1 MTAAALFQSILASL
15 PEIVVVAGAC
25 VLLILGQLVRKGQG
39 HFLVWASVAVVLIAA
54 LGTLMLAGE
63 VRPAYTGMFIADRFA
78 VFFKV
83 VFYLAT
89 VLTFLLSRKYAEI
102 EEIGS
107 SEYYV
112 LLLFALSGMMIMAS
126 ATDLLS
132 IYVGLELMAL
142 CTYVLTGFLR
152 QQRRSNEAALKYVI
166 LGGVSTGIFLYGVS
180 LVYGLTGTTQLDG
193 MAAAVTGDPLDPG
206 LLLAVVFIVAGLVFK
221 VGAVPFHMWVPD
233 VYEGAPTTITAFMSV
248 GPKAAGF
255 AVILRVFLNPLVAAS
270 DAWIIV
276 AVIAVVTMALGSFV
290 ALVQDNFKRLLAYS
304 SIAHAGFA
312 MFGVVAGGAD
322 GIASVMLYLLIYA
335 FMNLGIFGTVIM
347 MRNGDFSGEVIED
360 YAGFAK
366 SHRGLALLMLL
377 YLFSLA
383 GIPPTAGFFAK
394 FYVLVALVERGFV
407 MLAVIAVLLSAVAA
421 YFYIRIV
428 MVIYMR
434 EPERRVRPGADA
446 LGPRH
451 ARLHRRRHHRHRPI
465 SGVVSEACST
475 FRVWRL
481 IDWICNDPAD
491 GILLTVQERNA
502 QVASRGS
509 ASPVRRVGRGLSKA
523 LGG

>member
-1 MTAAALFQSILASL
+1 MTGAALAQWVLASL
-15 PEIVVVAGAC
+15 PEIVVITGAC
-25 VLLILGQLVRKGQG
+25 ILLIGGQFLGKGQG
-39 HFLVWASVAVVLIAA
+39 FVVRWASVAVVLLAA
-54 LGTLMLAGE
+54 LATLMLAGE
-63 VRPAYTGMFIADRFA
+63 VRPAYAGMFVADRFA
-78 VFFKV
+78 VFFKGV
-83 VFYLAT
+83 SYLAT
-89 VLTFLLSRKYAEI
+89 ILTFLLSRKYAEI
-102 EEIGS
+102 EGIGS

-112 LLLFALSGMMIMAS
+112 LLLLTLSGMMIMAS
-126 ATDLLS
+126 ATDLMS
-132 IYVGLELMAL
+132 VYVGLELMAL

-152 QQRRSNEAALKYVI
+152 PDRRSNEAALKYVI

-180 LVYGLTGTTQLDG
+180 LVYGITGTTRLDG

-221 VGAVPFHMWVPD
+221 IGAVPFHMWVPD

-270 DAWIIV
+270 EAWIIV

-312 MFGVVAGGAD
+312 LLGVVAGGAD
-322 GIASVMLYLLIYA
+322 GIASVMLYLLIYT
-335 FMNLGIFGTVIM
+335 FMNLGVFATVIM
-347 MRNGDFSGEVIED
+347 MRNGDFSGEVID
-360 YAGFAK
+360 QYAGFAK

-407 MLAVIAVLLSAVAA
+407 GLAVVAVLLSAVAA
-421 YFYIRIV
+421 YFYIRVV

-434 EPERRVRPGADA
+434 EPERAFEPVLTPA
-446 LGPRH
+446 LRATLAFTAAGTVG
-451 ARLHRRRHHRHRPI
+451 I
-465 SGVVSEACST
+465 GM
-475 FRVWRL
+475 F
-481 IDWICNDPAD
+481 PAWF
-491 GILLTVQERNA
+491 LKLA
-502 QVASRGS
+502 QNS
-509 ASPVRRVGRGLSKA
+509 AF
-523 LGG
+523 GG

>member
-1 MTAAALFQSILASL
+1 MNAAALFQSMIASL
-15 PEIVVVAGAC
+15 PEIVVVSGAC
-25 VLLILGQLVRKGQG
+25 LLLIVGQLVRREQG
-39 HFLVWASVAVVLIAA
+39 YLLVWASTGVVLIAA
-54 LGTLMLAGE
+54 LGTLMLGGE
-63 VRPAYTGMFIADRFA
+63 VRPAYTGMFIVDPFA
-78 VFFKV
+78 TFFKV
-83 VFYLAT
+83 VFYLST
-89 VLTFLLSRKYAEI
+89 VLTFLLSRRYAKI
-102 EEIGS
+102 EEIES

-112 LLLFALSGMMIMAS
+112 LLLFALSGMMILAS

-132 IYVGLELMAL
+132 IYVGLELMAF

-152 QQRRSNEAALKYVI
+152 QQQRSNEAALKYVI
-166 LGGVSTGIFLYGVS
+166 LGAVSTGMFLYGVS
-180 LVYGLTGTTQLDG
+180 LVYGVTGTTQLDG

-276 AVIAVVTMALGSFV
+276 AIIAVVTMALGSFV

-312 MFGVVAGGAD
+312 LFGVAAGGAD

-335 FMNLGIFGTVIM
+335 FMNLGIFGIVVV
-347 MRNGDFSGEVIED
+347 MRAGDFSGEVIED
-360 YAGFAK
+360 YAGLAK

-407 MLAVIAVLLSAVAA
+407 VLAVIAVLLSAVAA
-421 YFYIRIV
+421 YFYIRIA

-434 EPERRVRPGADA
+434 EPEG
-446 LGPRH
+446 
-451 ARLHRRRHHRHRPI
+451 
-465 SGVVSEACST
+465 T
-475 FRVWRL
+475 F
-481 IDWICNDPAD
+481 DPALTPEVRATLALTAAGTI
-491 GILLTVQERNA
+491 GIGLFPAWFLRLA
-502 QVASRGS
+502 QNSVF
-509 ASPVRRVGRGLSKA
+509 
-523 LGG
+523 GG

>member
-25 VLLILGQLVRKGQG
+25 ILLILGQLVRKRQG
-39 HFLVWASVAVVLIAA
+39 HFLVWASVAVVLIAS

-63 VRPAYTGMFIADRFA
+63 VRPAYSGMFIVDRFA

-83 VFYLAT
+83 LFYLTT
-89 VLTFLLSRKYAEI
+89 VLTFLLSRKYTEI
-102 EEIGS
+102 ERIGI

-132 IYVGLELMAL
+132 IYVGLELMAF

-152 QQRRSNEAALKYVI
+152 QERRSNEAALKFVI
-166 LGGVSTGIFLYGVS
+166 LGAVSTGIFLYGVS
-180 LVYGLTGTTQLDG
+180 LVYGLTGTTQLNG
-193 MAAAVTGDPLDPG
+193 IATAVIGDPRDPG

-276 AVIAVVTMALGSFV
+276 AVIAVVTMALGSLV

-322 GIASVMLYLLIYA
+322 GIAGVMLYLLIYA
-335 FMNLGIFGTVIM
+335 FMNLGIFATIIM
-347 MRNGDFSGEVIED
+347 MRNGNFSGEVIED

-407 MLAVIAVLLSAVAA
+407 TLAVIAVLLSAVAA

-434 EPERRVRPGADA
+434 EPEGEFHPALTPSVRAA
-446 LGPRH
+446 LAFTAAGTIGIGLFP
-451 ARLHRRRHHRHRPI
+451 AWFLRL
-465 SGVVSEACST
+465 
-475 FRVWRL
+475 
-481 IDWICNDPAD
+481 
-491 GILLTVQERNA
+491 A
-502 QVASRGS
+502 QHS
-509 ASPVRRVGRGLSKA
+509 AF
-523 LGG
+523 GG

>member
-15 PEIVVVAGAC
+15 PEIVVITGAC
-25 VLLILGQLVRKGQG
+25 ILLILGQFVRKGSG
-39 HFLVWASVAVVLIAA
+39 HLLVWASVAVVLIAA
-54 LGTLMLAGE
+54 LATLMLAGE
-63 VRPAYTGMFIADRFA
+63 VRPAYTGMFIADRFSA
-78 VFFKV
+78 FFKA
-83 VFYLAT
+83 VFYLTT
-89 VLTFLLSRKYAEI
+89 VLTFLLSRRYTEI
-102 EEIGS
+102 EGIGS

-132 IYVGLELMAL
+132 IYVGLELMVL

-166 LGGVSTGIFLYGVS
+166 LGAVSTGIFLYGVS

-193 MAAAVTGDPLDPG
+193 MALAATGAPLDPG

-233 VYEGAPTTITAFMSV
+233 VYEGAPTTIAAFMSV

-255 AVILRVFLNPLVAAS
+255 AVILRVFLNPLVAAT

-276 AVIAVVTMALGSFV
+276 AVIAVVTMALGSLV

-312 MFGVVAGGAD
+312 LLGVAAGGED

-335 FMNLGIFGTVIM
+335 FMNLGIFGAVIM
-347 MRNGDFSGEVIED
+347 MRSGDVSGEVIED
-360 YAGFAK
+360 YAGFAR

-394 FYVLVALVERGFV
+394 FYVLLALVERGFV
-407 MLAVIAVLLSAVAA
+407 TLAVIAVLLSAVAA

-434 EPERRVRPGADA
+434 EPERAFEPALTPSVRAA
-446 LGPRH
+446 LAVTAIGTIGIG
-451 ARLHRRRHHRHRPI
+451 L
-465 SGVVSEACST
+465 
-475 FRVWRL
+475 F
-481 IDWICNDPAD
+481 PAWFL
-491 GILLTVQERNA
+491 GFA
-502 QVASRGS
+502 Q
-509 ASPVRRVGRGLSKA
+509 LSA

>member
-1 MTAAALFQSILASL
+1 MTAAALLQSILASM
-15 PEIVVVAGAC
+15 PEIVVVTGAC
-25 VLLILGQLVRKGQG
+25 VLLILGQLVRKGQERLIG
-39 HFLVWASVAVVLIAA
+39 WASVTVVLLAA
-54 LGTLMLAGE
+54 LGTLMLAGDM
-63 VRPAYTGMFIADRFA
+63 RPAYSGMFIADPFSA
-78 VFFKV
+78 FFKA

-102 EEIGS
+102 EGIGS

-142 CTYVLTGFLR
+142 STYVLTGFLR
-152 QQRRSNEAALKYVI
+152 RQRRSNEAALKYVI
-166 LGGVSTGIFLYGVS
+166 LGAVATGIFLYGVS
-180 LVYGLTGTTQLDG
+180 LVYGITGTTQLDG

-276 AVIAVVTMALGSFV
+276 AVIAVATMALGSFV

-347 MRNGDFSGEVIED
+347 MRNGDFSGEVIKD

-394 FYVLVALVERGFV
+394 FYVLVALVEQGFV
-407 MLAVIAVLLSAVAA
+407 ALAVIAVLLSAVAA

-434 EPERRVRPGADA
+434 EPERA
-446 LGPRH
+446 
-451 ARLHRRRHHRHRPI
+451 
-465 SGVVSEACST
+465 
-475 FRVWRL
+475 F
-481 IDWICNDPAD
+481 DPALTPSVRATLALTAAGTI
-491 GILLTVQERNA
+491 GIGLFPAWFLRLA
-502 QVASRGS
+502 QQS
-509 ASPVRRVGRGLSKA
+509 AS
-523 LGG
+523 GG

>member
-1 MTAAALFQSILASL
+1 MTPAALFQSILASL

-25 VLLILGQLVRKGQG
+25 ILLILGQIVRKGRG
-39 HFLVWASVAVVLIAA
+39 AFLVWASIAVVLIAA
-54 LGTLMLAGE
+54 AGTLMLAGE
-63 VRPAYTGMFIADRFA
+63 TRAAYSGMFIGDRFA
-78 VFFKV
+78 AFFKV
-83 VFYLAT
+83 LFYLAT
-89 VLTFLLSRKYAEI
+89 VLTFLLSRKYADI

-112 LLLFALSGMMIMAS
+112 LMLLSLSGMMIMAS

-132 IYVGLELMAL
+132 IYVGLELMSF

-166 LGGVSTGIFLYGVS
+166 LGAVSTGIFLYGVS
-180 LVYGLTGTTQLDG
+180 LVYGLTGTTSLSG
-193 MAAAVTGDPLDPG
+193 MAAAVTGGPLDPG

-255 AVILRVFLNPLVAAS
+255 AVILRVFLNPLIAAS

-276 AVIAVVTMALGSFV
+276 AVIAVMTMALGSFV

-335 FMNLGIFGTVIM
+335 FMNLGIFGIVIM
-347 MRNGDFSGEVIED
+347 MRNGDFSGEIIED
-360 YAGFAK
+360 YAGLAK

-394 FYVLVALVERGFV
+394 FYVLVALIEQGFV
-407 MLAVIAVLLSAVAA
+407 PLAVIAVLLSAVAA

-434 EPERRVRPGADA
+434 EPQR
-446 LGPRH
+446 
-451 ARLHRRRHHRHRPI
+451 
-465 SGVVSEACST
+465 T
-475 FRVWRL
+475 F
-481 IDWICNDPAD
+481 DPALTPSVRAALAFTAAGTI
-491 GILLTVQERNA
+491 GIGLFPAWFLRLA
-502 QVASRGS
+502 QHSVF
-509 ASPVRRVGRGLSKA
+509 
-523 LGG
+523 GG

>member
-1 MTAAALFQSILASL
+1 MTAALSQSILASL

-25 VLLILGQLVRKGQG
+25 ILLILGQFVWKGRDN
-39 HFLVWASVAVVLIAA
+39 FLVWASIAVVLIAA
-54 LGTLMLAGE
+54 LGTLMLASE
-63 VRPAYTGMFIADRFA
+63 VRPAYSGMFIADRFA

-83 VFYLAT
+83 VFYLAS
-89 VLTFLLSRKYAEI
+89 VLTFLLSGKYTEI
-102 EEIGS
+102 EGIGS

-112 LLLFALSGMMIMAS
+112 LLLLALSGMMIMAS
-126 ATDLLS
+126 GIDLMS
-132 IYVGLELMAL
+132 IYVGLELTVL

-166 LGGVSTGIFLYGVS
+166 LGAVSTGIFLYGVS
-180 LVYGLTGTTQLDG
+180 LIYGLTGTTQLDG
-193 MAAAVTGDPLDPG
+193 MAVAATGAPLDPG

-221 VGAVPFHMWVPD
+221 VGAVPFHMWAPD
-233 VYEGAPTTITAFMSV
+233 VYEGAPTTITAFLSV

-270 DAWIIV
+270 DAWIVV

-304 SIAHAGFA
+304 SITHAGFA

-322 GIASVMLYLLIYA
+322 GIAGVMLYLLIYM

-394 FYVLVALVERGFV
+394 FYVLVALIERGFV
-407 MLAVIAVLLSAVAA
+407 TLAVIAVLLSAVAA

-434 EPERRVRPGADA
+434 EPERA
-446 LGPRH
+446 
-451 ARLHRRRHHRHRPI
+451 
-465 SGVVSEACST
+465 
-475 FRVWRL
+475 F
-481 IDWICNDPAD
+481 DPALTPSVRATLALTAA
-491 GILLTVQERNA
+491 GTILIGLFPAWFLRLA
-502 QVASRGS
+502 QHSVFG
-509 ASPVRRVGRGLSKA
+509 
-523 LGG
+523 

>member
-1 MTAAALFQSILASL
+1 MTPAALFQSILASL

-25 VLLILGQLVRKGQG
+25 ILLILGQIVRKGRG
-39 HFLVWASVAVVLIAA
+39 AFLVWASIAVVLIAA
-54 LGTLMLAGE
+54 AGTLMLAGE
-63 VRPAYTGMFIADRFA
+63 TRAAYSGMFIGDRFA
-78 VFFKV
+78 AFFKV
-83 VFYLAT
+83 LFYLAT
-89 VLTFLLSRKYAEI
+89 VLTFLLSRKYADI

-112 LLLFALSGMMIMAS
+112 LMLLSLSGMMIMAS

-132 IYVGLELMAL
+132 IYVGLELMSF

-166 LGGVSTGIFLYGVS
+166 LGAVSTGIFLYGVS
-180 LVYGLTGTTQLDG
+180 LVYGLTGTTSLSG
-193 MAAAVTGDPLDPG
+193 MAAAVTGGPLDPG

-276 AVIAVVTMALGSFV
+276 AVIAVMTMALGSFV

-322 GIASVMLYLLIYA
+322 GIAGVMLYLLIYA
-335 FMNLGIFGTVIM
+335 FMNLGIFGIVIM
-347 MRNGDFSGEVIED
+347 MRNGDFSGEIIED
-360 YAGFAK
+360 YAGLAK

-394 FYVLVALVERGFV
+394 FYVLVALIEQGFV
-407 MLAVIAVLLSAVAA
+407 PLAVIAVLLSAVAA

-434 EPERRVRPGADA
+434 EPQR
-446 LGPRH
+446 
-451 ARLHRRRHHRHRPI
+451 
-465 SGVVSEACST
+465 T
-475 FRVWRL
+475 F
-481 IDWICNDPAD
+481 DPALTPSVRAALAFTAAGTI
-491 GILLTVQERNA
+491 GIGLFPAWFLRLA
-502 QVASRGS
+502 QHSVF
-509 ASPVRRVGRGLSKA
+509 
-523 LGG
+523 GG

>member
-1 MTAAALFQSILASL
+1 MTADALVQSILASL
-15 PEIVVVAGAC
+15 PEIVVVTGAC
-25 VLLILGQLVRKGQG
+25 ALLILGQLVRKGQG
-39 HFLVWASVAVVLIAA
+39 RFLVCTSIAVVLIAA
-54 LGTLMLAGE
+54 LATLMLVGE
-63 VRPAYTGMFIADRFA
+63 ARPAYAGMFIADRFA
-78 VFFKV
+78 VFFKSI
-83 VFYLAT
+83 FYLVT
-89 VLTFLLSRKYAEI
+89 VLTFLLSRKYTDI
-102 EEIGS
+102 EGIES

-132 IYVGLELMAL
+132 LYVGLELMAL

-166 LGGVSTGIFLYGVS
+166 LGSISTGIFLYGVS
-180 LVYGLTGTTQLDG
+180 LVYGITGTTQLDG
-193 MAAAVTGDPLDPG
+193 MAAAVTGAPLDPG

-233 VYEGAPTTITAFMSV
+233 VYEGAPTTIAAFMSA

-255 AVILRVFLNPLVAAS
+255 AVILRVFLNPLVTAS

-312 MFGVVAGGAD
+312 LLGVVAGGAD

-347 MRNGDFSGEVIED
+347 MRNGDVSGEGIED
-360 YAGFAK
+360 YAGFAR

-407 MLAVIAVLLSAVAA
+407 TLAVVAVLLSAVAA

-434 EPERRVRPGADA
+434 EPERAFEPALTPLVRAA
-446 LGPRH
+446 LAVTAIGTIGIG
-451 ARLHRRRHHRHRPI
+451 L
-465 SGVVSEACST
+465 
-475 FRVWRL
+475 F
-481 IDWICNDPAD
+481 PAWFL
-491 GILLTVQERNA
+491 GLA
-502 QVASRGS
+502 QNSVF
-509 ASPVRRVGRGLSKA
+509 
-523 LGG
+523 GG